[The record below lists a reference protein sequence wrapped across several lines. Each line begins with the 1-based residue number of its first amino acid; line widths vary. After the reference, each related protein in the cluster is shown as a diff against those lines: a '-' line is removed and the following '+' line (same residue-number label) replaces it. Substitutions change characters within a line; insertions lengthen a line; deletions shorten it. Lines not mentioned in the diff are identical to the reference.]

1 MFAVLARREH
11 DRKITSTA
19 TLPRNNRETR
29 ARNETR
35 GTGIDRIGQVK
46 QSRLLTAGGLS
57 LLAAAAAVSAVVAPS
72 RAVAWS
78 GAAAPAVPVTA
89 QAPAVPVTH
98 VIEIMLENHSF
109 DNLFGKF
116 PGADGIPAG
125 TSLLNP
131 NAYFASA
138 PNVQPV
144 WATGNEGDV
153 NGEINN
159 STVAEQMAMDYQ
171 PGQGYLMDHYT
182 VFPQDGMAAIT
193 EFGPQFDPNE
203 QYLASAYELADH
215 NFQPV
220 IAPTQPNVMT
230 ALNGTDHGWIYNN
243 LQPSPSQPWDSIF
256 DELTSHGRSWKIYY
270 AVSPSALV
278 GTIWPQLLPPGHAAD
293 LTTASAFFADLASGA
308 LPDFSFVRPGV
319 GYSTEPP
326 EDIGQGDTWI
336 GQLVNAVAHSK
347 YWASTAIFVTYDES
361 GGFWDHI
368 APAASTG
375 YGARTPM
382 IIISPYARH
391 GVYHPQTTNVS
402 ILSFMQKLWGLPA
415 LTPLNARQNDLFSAF
430 NFSQAP
436 LAAPSVPTA
445 PSDTIGFHGPGGI
458 LTDIGLTSPG
468 RSVTIDLDAE
478 TGGLVLDPTM
488 TGAVALRLAPP
499 PGAAVPSSF
508 PASVTLSGGQATIT
522 VSFPSAGYW
531 RIAATGPAGSRGW
544 VTVDVSVTP
553 DTAP

>member
-1 MFAVLARREH
+1 VE
-11 DRKITSTA
+11 
-19 TLPRNNRETR
+19 
-29 ARNETR
+29 
-35 GTGIDRIGQVK
+35 

-72 RAVAWS
+72 
-78 GAAAPAVPVTA
+78 GAAT
-89 QAPAVPVTH
+89 APAVPVTH

-116 PGADGIPAG
+116 PGADGIPAS

-138 PNVQPV
+138 PNVPPV

-220 IAPTQPNVMT
+220 IAPTQPNVMM
-230 ALNGTDHGWIYNN
+230 ALNGTDHGWVYNN
-243 LQPSPSQPWDSIF
+243 LQPRPSQPWNSIF
-256 DELTSHGRSWKIYY
+256 DELTAHGRSWKIYY
-270 AVSPSALV
+270 AVPPSDLA
-278 GTIWPQLLPPGHAAD
+278 GTIWPQLLPRGHAAD
-293 LTTASAFFADLASGA
+293 LTTASAFFADLASGV

-319 GYSTEPP
+319 DYTTEPP
-326 EDIGQGDTWI
+326 GDIGQGDTWI

-361 GGFWDHI
+361 GGFWDHV

-382 IIISPYARH
+382 IIISPYVRH
-391 GVYHPQTTNVS
+391 GVYHQQTTNVS

-415 LTPLNARQNDLFSAF
+415 LTPLNAGQNNLFSAF

-436 LAAPSVPTA
+436 LASPSVPAA
-445 PSDTIGFHGPGGI
+445 PSDTIGFHGSGGI
-458 LTDIGLTSPG
+458 LTDLGVTSPG
-468 RSVTIDLDAE
+468 RPVTINLDAE
-478 TGGLVLDPTM
+478 TGGLVLDPTA
-488 TGAVALRLAPP
+488 TGAVALKLVPP
-499 PGAAVPSSF
+499 PGAAIVSSL
-508 PASVTLSGGQATIT
+508 PASVALSGGQATIT

-544 VTVDVSVTP
+544 VTVDVGVTP